1 MRYRYFYQ
9 SKENKSCEGWIDA
22 HDRNDAYN
30 QLRKQGIK
38 PYKLLGR
45 NPLAWKRWAAIGV
58 LGVATAVLAVVLMRK
73 LADDR
78 REAFAWED
86 RAQLYGD
93 PSLLRELAADGW
105 RRAMGGDEGDAW
117 FARHARPG
125 LGCGCSEEV
134 DSVAISAKLL
144 RLSPEDSPEIDK
156 MKRMVNGMKREFA
169 AYVEAGGAVE
179 DYKALCDERIR
190 TEQEIESGLGRE
202 FKALEARL
210 PNDGYEAVAAEW
222 AKKNALLRSMG
233 LPTRLMPD
241 PGTE

>member
-105 RRAMGGDEGDAW
+105 R
-117 FARHARPG
+117 
-125 LGCGCSEEV
+125 V
-134 DSVAISAKLL
+134 ISSNT
-144 RLSPEDSPEIDK
+144 LSGASLTVNSSPIIVILE
-156 MKRMVNGMKREFA
+156 R
-169 AYVEAGGAVE
+169 
-179 DYKALCDERIR
+179 KA
-190 TEQEIESGLGRE
+190 
-202 FKALEARL
+202 
-210 PNDGYEAVAAEW
+210 
-222 AKKNALLRSMG
+222 
-233 LPTRLMPD
+233 
-241 PGTE
+241 